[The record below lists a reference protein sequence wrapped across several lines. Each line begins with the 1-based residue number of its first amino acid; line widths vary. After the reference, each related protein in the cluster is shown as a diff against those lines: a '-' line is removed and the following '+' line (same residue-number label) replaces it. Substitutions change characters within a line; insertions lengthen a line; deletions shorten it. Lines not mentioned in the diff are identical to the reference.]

1 MKLEISEIV
10 AELCRHLNLSPEEI
24 KEIRD
29 NFSLYEVA
37 IDGLLKVAS
46 IHASLKWEL
55 SRLSSEEARI
65 NYESYET
72 FMAVHS
78 NSVAISGNRGAIRL
92 SGQSLSSD
100 IESEIEELLAKY
112 LLIKF

>member
-1 MKLEISEIV
+1 MDPDINKILG
-10 AELCRHLNLSPEEI
+10 ELARHLNLSPEEI

-29 NFSLYEVA
+29 NFPLYEVA

-46 IHASLKWEL
+46 INASLKGEL

-92 SGQSLSSD
+92 RGQDLSSD
-100 IESEIEELLAKY
+100 IESEIDELLARY

>member
-1 MKLEISEIV
+1 MDPDINKILG
-10 AELCRHLNLSPEEI
+10 ELARHLNLSPEEI

-29 NFSLYEVA
+29 NFPLYEVA
-37 IDGLLKVAS
+37 IDGLLKLAS
-46 IHASLKWEL
+46 INASLKGEL

-92 SGQSLSSD
+92 RGQNLSSH
-100 IESEIEELLAKY
+100 IESEIDELLARY